1 MDDVSEHGSLG
12 IRFAHSVRRES
23 HCRKPWKCPNCDG
36 YGWNV
41 GDIEISSNG
50 EEQES
55 TVVCHICRG
64 LGHLT
69 DKKTIT
75 LMRFAGY
82 RSNDGN

>member
-1 MDDVSEHGSLG
+1 MDDILEHGSLG
-12 IRFAHSVRRES
+12 IRFAHSVRWENHS
-23 HCRKPWKCPNCDG
+23 DNPWKCSNCEG

-41 GDIEISSNG
+41 GDEEIIESG
-50 EEQES
+50 ETRES

-64 LGHLT
+64 VGHLT

-82 RSNDGN
+82 RADGG